1 MTQQEQLMDWF
12 IRYSSILK
20 KRSTHRQKERFLQAF
35 QTDVNAIRDDFNVD
49 EFKLHP
55 KDPYT
60 YHNVY
65 VGDMHRATQIICTY
79 YDTPTVVWRD
89 YAYFDIKQHEQST
102 TWLIMFTALSY
113 IIAGG
118 LFTWLVTIP
127 MLAGGHLIS
136 VASILMVVGYL
147 AYFLMLGQM
156 TRGWPS
162 RHTLIQNSSSLVA
175 LLGILGAQRKSTVAF
190 AFVDAGCT
198 NDAGLKRVLRRKKG
212 KCRFFMVENIGGDTP
227 LYAIT
232 NDTVHQYRDIEGFE
246 NTTTVMEMDDR
257 ITYLISAKKYGD
269 RFVLPLAQLRQKK
282 INTLNMEVLSRFIE
296 SL

>member
-1 MTQQEQLMDWF
+1 MAQQQQLMDWF
-12 IRYSSILK
+12 IRYGSILK

-35 QTDVNAIRDDFNVD
+35 KTDISAIRDDFKID
-49 EFKLHP
+49 DFQLHP

-65 VGDMHRATQIICTY
+65 VGDMHRATRIICTY

-89 YAYFDIKQHEQST
+89 YAYFDTKQHEQSA
-102 TWLIMFTALSY
+102 TWFIMFTALLY

-127 MLAGGHLIS
+127 MLTRGQLLS
-136 VASILMVVGYL
+136 VVSILMVIGYL
-147 AYFLMLGQM
+147 FYFLILGQM

-162 RHTLIQNSSSLVA
+162 QHTLIQNSSSLVA
-175 LLGILGAQRKSTVAF
+175 LLGVLDVQRKPNVAF

-212 KCRFFMVENIGGDTP
+212 NCRFFMVENIGGDTP

-232 NDTVHQYRDIEGFE
+232 NDTAHQHRDIEGFE
-246 NTTTVMEMDDR
+246 NTTTAMEMDDR
-257 ITYLISAKKYGD
+257 ITYLISAKKDGN
-269 RFVLPLAQLRQKK
+269 RFILPLAQLRQKK
-282 INTLNMEVLSRFIE
+282 INAMNMEILSRFIE